1 MKKIIMILTLC
12 GFMMFPHISYAYD
25 GEMSGTGAT
34 EVSYTASE
42 LVITAPVETVTVPKT
57 EDSHE
62 ITGYLLAISGA
73 FLLFLILLYRREEE
87 EKKTFN
93 GQ

>member
-1 MKKIIMILTLC
+1 MRKLLFSLLFCGLILI
-12 GFMMFPHISYAYD
+12 PHDVYAYE

-42 LVITAPVETVTVPKT
+42 LVITVPVETVTVPKT
-57 EDSHE
+57 DDSHE

-73 FLLFLILLYRREEE
+73 FLLFLILLYRRDEEE
-87 EKKTFN
+87 EKN
-93 GQ
+93 I

>member
-1 MKKIIMILTLC
+1 MRKLLFSLLFCGLILI
-12 GFMMFPHISYAYD
+12 PHDVYAYE
-25 GEMSGTGAT
+25 GEMNGTGAT

-42 LVITAPVETVTVPKT
+42 LVITVPVETVTVPKT
-57 EDSHE
+57 DDSHE

-87 EKKTFN
+87 EEKTFN
-93 GQ
+93 DQ